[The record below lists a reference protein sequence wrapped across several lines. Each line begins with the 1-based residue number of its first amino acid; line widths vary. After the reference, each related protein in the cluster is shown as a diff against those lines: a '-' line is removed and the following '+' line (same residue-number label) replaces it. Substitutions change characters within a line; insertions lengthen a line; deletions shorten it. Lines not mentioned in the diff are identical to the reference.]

1 MNKIYNY
8 PNQDDYET
16 EEEFNE
22 AQELYWME
30 VDRQYDEWKDSQLE
44 EAMDGS
50 LQNDKE

>member
-1 MNKIYNY
+1 MNY

-22 AQELYWME
+22 AQEMYWME
-30 VDRQYDEWKDSQLE
+30 VDRQYEEFKDSQLE

-50 LQNDKE
+50 LQSDKE